1 MAGCLA
7 PHSIVG
13 PPSSIFRSPKHC
25 PLTHRSPLIIVLAT
39 HNPGK
44 VAELRAL
51 LADLPVELVSA
62 AEVEGAPEVEEDAPT
77 LEGNARK
84 KAEALHAHTGLPA
97 LADDTGLEVDALG
110 GAPGV
115 RSARF
120 AGPDADDAANRARLL
135 RDLDGAD
142 DRAARFRTVL
152 AFADGAD
159 VRFFEGV
166 CPGTITESERGEGG
180 FGYDAL
186 FQPEGEARTFAE
198 MPAEA
203 KNAVSHRGR
212 ALRAFADF
220 LHQRME
226 AA

>member
-1 MAGCLA
+1 M
-7 PHSIVG
+7 
-13 PPSSIFRSPKHC
+13 R
-25 PLTHRSPLIIVLAT
+25 IVLAT
-39 HNPGK
+39 RNPGK
-44 VAELRAL
+44 AAELRAL

-62 AEVEGAPEVEEDAPT
+62 AEIAGTPEVEEDAPT

-84 KAEALHAHTGLPA
+84 KALALHAFAGLPA

-120 AGPDADDAANRARLL
+120 AGPEADPEANRARLL
-135 RDLDGAD
+135 RDLAPSAGSGQALPT
-142 DRAARFRTVL
+142 DRRARFRTVL
-152 AFADGAD
+152 AFAEGGEVA
-159 VRFFEGV
+159 FFEGV

-186 FQPEGEARTFAE
+186 FQPEGDARTFAE

-203 KNAVSHRGR
+203 KNRISHRGE
-212 ALRAFADF
+212 ALRTFAEY
-220 LHQRME
+220 LHRRLSEPQ
-226 AA
+226 

>member
-1 MAGCLA
+1 M
-7 PHSIVG
+7 
-13 PPSSIFRSPKHC
+13 R
-25 PLTHRSPLIIVLAT
+25 IVLAT

-62 AEVEGAPEVEEDAPT
+62 AEIDGAPEVEEDAPT

-84 KAEALHAHTGLPA
+84 KAEALHAHTGLPS

-115 RSARF
+115 HSARF
-120 AGPDADDAANRARLL
+120 AGPAADSEANRSRLL
-135 RDLDGAD
+135 RDLENATN
-142 DRAARFRTVL
+142 RRARFRTVL
-152 AFADGAD
+152 AFAEAGD

-166 CPGTITESERGEGG
+166 CEGRITGVERGEGG

-186 FQPEGEARTFAE
+186 FQPDGETRTFAE
-198 MPAEA
+198 MPVEA
-203 KNAVSHRGR
+203 KNRISHRGR
-212 ALRAFADF
+212 ALEGFAAY
-220 LHQRME
+220 LHRRLTHPQ
-226 AA
+226 

>member
-1 MAGCLA
+1 M
-7 PHSIVG
+7 
-13 PPSSIFRSPKHC
+13 R
-25 PLTHRSPLIIVLAT
+25 IVLAT
-39 HNPGK
+39 RNPGK

-62 AEVEGAPEVEEDAPT
+62 ADVDGAPEVEEDAPT

-84 KAEALHAHTGLPA
+84 KAEALHAHTRLPA

-115 RSARF
+115 HSARF
-120 AGPDADDAANRARLL
+120 AGPDADAEANRARLL

-152 AFADGAD
+152 AFARDGD

-166 CPGTITESERGEGG
+166 CEGTNTDAERGAGG

-186 FQPEGEARTFAE
+186 VQPAGEVRTFAE

-203 KNAVSHRGR
+203 KNAISHRGR
-212 ALRAFADF
+212 ALARFARH
-220 LHQRME
+220 LHRVL
-226 AA
+226 